1 MPRPNED
8 LEKVT
13 IRLHRGDTKVLE
25 QFYPSVGYN
34 AAIRKLVR
42 KHCRALEEQASQ
54 AEAEI
59 TTDIDLNL

>member
-1 MPRPNED
+1 MPRPKED

-25 QFYPSVGYN
+25 QFYPNVGYN

-42 KHCRALEEQASQ
+42 KHCRALQEQSSQ
-54 AEAEI
+54 AESEI
-59 TTDIDLNL
+59 NLDLDLT